1 MVRPMMDAELRTER
15 ARVHVYTYR
24 YDTPSHHTRSPE
36 ADVLALFPD
45 QARGAAGFY
54 RAGGVTSRLCPLGGL
69 MIVPSGTSI
78 SAMGPGGERRLAVCT
93 MAGGI
98 LPRDFDRENLRHLA
112 MCGDI
117 RDAHVRA
124 GMQRMAAEVIRP
136 GFAADVLIDGLAQ
149 ALQVDLA
156 RYFAM
161 AGRREAASRGTL
173 APWQLGR
180 LEDYVQA
187 ADGHRIRTADLAAV
201 VEVSPSHLARTFKK
215 STGRTVHQ
223 FVEEV
228 RLVRARALL
237 GDTGLPLKQI
247 AAQLGFATPSSFTL
261 AFRRATGTTPG
272 RFRSELARIG

>member
-1 MVRPMMDAELRTER
+1 MAPTIADAELRTDR

-24 YDTPSHHTRSPE
+24 YETPSHHTRSPG

-69 MIVPSGTSI
+69 MIVPAGTSI

-93 MAGGI
+93 MAGGL
-98 LPRDFDRENLRHLA
+98 LPRDFDRHDRRHLA

-117 RDAHVRA
+117 RDAHIR
-124 GMQRMAAEVIRP
+124 GTMQRMAAEATRP

-161 AGRREAASRGTL
+161 AGRREPGSRGTL
-173 APWQLGR
+173 APWQLRR
-180 LEDYVQA
+180 LEDHVQA
-187 ADGHRIRTADLAAV
+187 ADGGRIRIVDLAAV
-201 VEVSPSHLARTFKK
+201 AEVSPSHLARTFKK

-223 FVEEV
+223 FIEEV
-228 RLVRARALL
+228 RLVRARTLL
-237 GDTGLPLKQI
+237 GDTSLPLKQI
-247 AAQLGFATPSSFTL
+247 AAQLGFANPSSFTL

-272 RFRSELARIG
+272 RFRSEMAGIA